1 MAITSGSIFFRGE
14 AMNLFT
20 KFQTRLPM
28 EDFSCVLH
36 YGLPLGYSDRAW
48 AYPSRLIGLCNIHPP
63 DGQA

>member
-1 MAITSGSIFFRGE
+1 
-14 AMNLFT
+14 MNLFT

-36 YGLPLGYSDRAW
+36 YGLPLGHSDRAW
-48 AYPSRLIGLCNIHPP
+48 AYPSMLIGLYNIHPP